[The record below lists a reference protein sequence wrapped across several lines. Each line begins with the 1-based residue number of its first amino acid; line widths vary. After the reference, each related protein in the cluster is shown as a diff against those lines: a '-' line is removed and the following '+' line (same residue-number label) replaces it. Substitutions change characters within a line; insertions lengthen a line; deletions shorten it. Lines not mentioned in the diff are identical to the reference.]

1 MKLEKG
7 ETYVRVK
14 ENDTE
19 RVFPLPSER
28 ILRKYGM
35 FTKQIDKDIYEFKTS
50 KPVHVEL
57 WADIK
62 EVILSFDNFN
72 ISGRGNVSKELAKIM
87 KCKIVSLDTVVCE
100 AVIDGAKG
108 LVDRNTAELI
118 VGKKEDKD
126 LFWVKPEGMKGE
138 I

>member
-1 MKLEKG
+1 MKIRFPQETLDKIVDTFTPDVEKIA
-7 ETYVRVK
+7 T
-14 ENDTE
+14 
-19 RVFPLPSER
+19 
-28 ILRKYGM
+28 IC
-35 FTKQIDKDIYEFKTS
+35 IDKDIYEFKTS